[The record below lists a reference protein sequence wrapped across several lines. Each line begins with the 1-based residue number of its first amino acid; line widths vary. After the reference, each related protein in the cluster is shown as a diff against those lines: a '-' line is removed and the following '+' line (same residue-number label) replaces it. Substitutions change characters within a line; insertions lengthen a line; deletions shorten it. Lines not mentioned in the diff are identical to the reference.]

1 MIVEYAG
8 VLAAVSILA
17 FTLGGG
23 YSKSLSTVPA
33 THAAALQ
40 QVAAAAKAKRVPA
53 GEART
58 TYRKA
63 PYAKASLKYLHAI
76 GWIGGRSNLN
86 ACGFTSI
93 TQDSARKRAEHEIRR
108 DPKVVAGLRKRGLSA
123 RVAAATLVKGVV
135 SACP

>member
-17 FTLGGG
+17 IALGGG
-23 YSKSLSTVPA
+23 YSKSLTTVPV
-33 THAAALQ
+33 THAVALQ
-40 QVAAAAKAKRVPA
+40 QVAAAAKAKKVPV
-53 GEART
+53 GEAKA

-63 PYAKASLKYLHAI
+63 PYPKASLKYLHAI
-76 GWIGGRSNLN
+76 GWIGGRSNLG
-86 ACGFTSI
+86 ACAFTSI
-93 TQDSARKRAEHEIRR
+93 TQDSARKRAEQEIRR
-108 DPKVVAGLRKRGLSA
+108 DPKVVAGLKRRGLSA